1 MYDYEQKPDLNITP
15 LVDVMLVLLAIL
27 MVTAPVLEYEEDINL
42 PKGSK
47 SQKLQQVNKIDIT
60 INSSREIN
68 INKKKYKFENF
79 SDNFILY
86 SKNKNRDTTVHI
98 RADKT
103 LQYEDVVYILK
114 TVKEAGFFKVALI
127 TDG

>member
-27 MVTAPVLEYEEDINL
+27 MVTAPVLEYEENVNL

-47 SQKLQQVNKIDIT
+47 SKKIQQIKKIDIT
-60 INSSREIN
+60 VNSIREIRL
-68 INKKKYKFENF
+68 NKKKYKFANF
-79 SDNFILY
+79 ADNFILY
-86 SKNKNRDTTVHI
+86 AKNKNRDTTVHI
-98 RADKT
+98 RADKS
-103 LQYEDVVYILK
+103 LKYEDVVYILK
-114 TVKEAGFFKVALI
+114 SVKEAGFFKVSLI

>member
-1 MYDYEQKPDLNITP
+1 MYDYDQKPDLNITP

-27 MVTAPVLEYEEDINL
+27 MVTAPVLEYEENINL

-47 SQKLQQVNKIDIT
+47 SKKIQQLNKIDIT
-60 INSSREIN
+60 VNQSREIT
-68 INKKKYKFENF
+68 INKKKYKFINF
-79 SDNFILY
+79 ADNFILY
-86 SKNKNRDTTVHI
+86 SKNKNRDTNVHI
-98 RADKT
+98 RADKS
-103 LQYEDVVYILK
+103 LKYEDVVYILK